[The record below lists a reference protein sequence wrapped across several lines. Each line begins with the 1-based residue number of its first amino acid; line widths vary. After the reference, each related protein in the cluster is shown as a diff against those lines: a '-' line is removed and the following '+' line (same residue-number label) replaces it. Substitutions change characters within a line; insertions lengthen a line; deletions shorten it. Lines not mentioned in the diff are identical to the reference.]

1 VILMLQQA
9 KESSSAAVQREL
21 LLRAA
26 GAMQALITNSKRSEG
41 TQCIYERHSVLLLCD
56 IIHLPAAV
64 LPWQGMECDERLLT
78 EVKHNAPPISL
89 FPQKLLPSLSH
100 SVLCR

>member
-1 VILMLQQA
+1 MLQQA

-41 TQCIYERHSVLLLCD
+41 TQCMYERYSVLQLCD
-56 IIHLPAAV
+56 VIQLPAAV
-64 LPWQGMECDERLLT
+64 LPWQGMECEDRLLS
-78 EVKHNAPPISL
+78 EVKHNAPPL
-89 FPQKLLPSLSH
+89 FLSPQKLLPSLSH